1 MEISIVLPT
10 YNEAENIK
18 ELIPQLKKEFPKAE
32 ILVVDDS
39 SPDGTAKVAKSLGV
53 RVIVRKKKEGI
64 GAALAE
70 GYRKAKGGII
80 MSMDADGSISVESV
94 RILLKKLQKYD
105 LVVGSRYSKGGS
117 PSGRKLQ
124 KIISALGNKAI
135 KIMCRLPVDDVSL
148 NFKTFRKESLKFF
161 KFNEKTNVIGIE
173 MILDAKS
180 NKLRIGQMPVIFSE
194 RHYGASK
201 TKLSK
206 LIPLYLSF
214 FMRRIF

>member
-173 MILDAKS
+173 MILDAKP

-201 TKLSK
+201 TKLPK